1 MAQFI
6 PQRLALWTKGNWQ
19 GPRPAAISGF
29 ANDTRTLKLGEC
41 FVALQTNERTGHDYL
56 QEAKERG
63 ASAAIVQY
71 YQGMINLPQL
81 IVRDSLVALQAIAR
95 EYRLAF
101 PGTVIGVT
109 GSCGKTSTKDLLHL
123 LLGKDET
130 FKTRDNLNNCLGLPL
145 MLTQLQV
152 TQHRAAILEA
162 GINEPQEMA
171 ILGGVLQPDIGL
183 VTMVAPVHLEKL
195 GSVDDVARYKALLL
209 KAVRPGGLKVFPAE
223 VLQYEAF
230 RELEGPGIVL
240 VKQGQSAAI
249 TKPGFRSVVF
259 EVEILLDNQIAL
271 RLKEA
276 GKPEHYFTLKYVSAG
291 MAQNAALA
299 LTLAVEMGVSDSD
312 LQERLQAWQPS
323 DLRGQIFEHENQWVY
338 ADCYNANPVAMVD
351 AFCAFDAQA
360 ATALPRLYLIGG
372 MNELGNEAARY
383 HYETGLA
390 LNLRPMDCVCL
401 IGPYAMEFRDG
412 LLAAGAMLEQIE
424 VVEDLEQMR
433 AVFEAF
439 EGAIFLKGSKGFKLW
454 TLLRPTA

>member
-19 GPRPAAISGF
+19 GPRPGAISGF
-29 ANDTRTLKLGEC
+29 ANDTRTLKMGEC
-41 FVALQTNERTGHDYL
+41 FVALQMNERSGDDYL
-56 QEAKERG
+56 QEAKAMG

-71 YQGMINLPQL
+71 YQGMMNLPQL
-81 IVRDSLVALQAIAR
+81 VVGDSLVALQAIAR

-123 LLGKDET
+123 LLGENET

-152 TQHRAAILEA
+152 PQHGAAILEA
-162 GINEPQEMA
+162 GINEPHEMA
-171 ILGGVLQPDIGL
+171 ILASVLQPDIGL

-195 GSVDDVARYKALLL
+195 GSVEDVARQKGLLL

-223 VLQYEAF
+223 VLRYEAF

-240 VKQGQSAAI
+240 VKQGQSAAVI
-249 TKPGFRSVVF
+249 KPGFRSVVF
-259 EVEILLDNQIAL
+259 EVEKRLDNQLAL
-271 RLKEA
+271 HLKEA
-276 GKPEHYFTLKYVSAG
+276 GKPDHSFTLNYVSAG

-299 LTLAVEMGVSDSD
+299 LTLAMEMGVPDSD

-323 DLRGQIFEHENQWVY
+323 DLRGQIFEHAKQWVY

-351 AFCAFDAQA
+351 AFSAFDAQA
-360 ATALPRLYLIGG
+360 AKGLPRLYLLGG
-372 MNELGNEAARY
+372 MTELGPEAARY

-390 LNLRPMDCVCL
+390 LKLRPMDRACL
-401 IGPYAMEFRDG
+401 IGSYAMEFREG
-412 LLAAGAMLEQIE
+412 LVAAGAMHGQIE
-424 VVEDLEQMR
+424 VMEALEEMR
-433 AVFEAF
+433 VVFEAF
-439 EGAIFLKGSKGFKLW
+439 EGAVFLKGSKGFKLW